1 MPRRGRPTD
10 LGQAH
15 GNGQTGF
22 ARDQVLRE
30 ATLLGVCPEDRARVE
45 TLARFAFASPGF
57 RAVTP
62 VSLGQDKSRQ
72 VLFEVRHTPEGPV
85 ARRIDGSGLAADG
98 SDASAR
104 SGSAPRSG
112 RDGLES
118 ARRRAVDTDPAAQLA
133 SMLADAGA
141 HSPALMATFG
151 ATGRQMLWANESLR
165 RQLQVPAWAA
175 PPLIELLDDSSQGHF
190 VVKVLPCLLR
200 QGWWQGRLTMEGPD
214 VDAVPVLASLVAQ
227 HSSAGARTA
236 LVLSAQVLD
245 ATPPAPVQRSAEE
258 HFAALVEHVSD
269 LIAVI
274 EPGGNIRYASPAA
287 ATMLGHEPGDLAGVA
302 LVDLL
307 HPDDALGGIEE
318 LVQIDPNDG
327 TGVPTGLR
335 LRAADGTWRSIEA
348 VITDLTAN
356 PAIRGYVLNGRDTT
370 ERVRA
375 YEMLSRLAYTDQ
387 DTGLPNRLRLLD
399 RITTLLEDPARTRPL
414 AVLVVDLDEFRAVNA
429 THGPHLGDALLAEIA
444 HRLVEGAGA
453 DAVVARLRSVEFA
466 VTLPD
471 VREANV
477 AERAADA
484 LRVIVARPFSF
495 EGQTTRVTASIG
507 IAVGSGRV
515 EADELLRQ
523 AGQAATE
530 AKRNGGN
537 RIAVWGEETARREK
551 RRLVVEERL
560 QRVLFEGGL
569 RVDYQPIVALDGGAL
584 VGAEALLRVR
594 DHDDEV
600 LNPAEFVEAAE
611 SAGLL
616 ARLGLQMLE
625 ATCDQLSRWDAQ
637 LRSRAPDHV
646 CVNVSP
652 RQLLDPG
659 LATQVVAALEATAL
673 DPGRLWLE
681 VTESTLLD
689 HSDELGHRI
698 AFLRDLGVQVGL
710 DEFGAGYSTL
720 NYLKRF
726 PLDFVKIDR
735 TLVSGLDRDSRDT
748 AIVRATIELA
758 HGLGLTVVA
767 VGVET
772 RAQLETLAQLGCD
785 HAQGYLFS
793 APVSPDTLLVSLEHV
808 WQTEVFENRPVNLV

>member
-1 MPRRGRPTD
+1 M
-10 LGQAH
+10 
-15 GNGQTGF
+15 
-22 ARDQVLRE
+22 
-30 ATLLGVCPEDRARVE
+30 LGVCPEDRARVE

-62 VSLGQDKSRQ
+62 VSLGQDKARQ
-72 VLFEVRHTPEGPV
+72 VLFEVRHTPDGPV
-85 ARRIDGSGLAADG
+85 ARRIDGSGLASDG
-98 SDASAR
+98 PDSPAR
-104 SGSAPRSG
+104 NGSAARSG
-112 RDGLES
+112 RDPLET
-118 ARRRAVDTDPAAQLA
+118 ARRRSVETDPAAQLA

-151 ATGRQMLWANESLR
+151 ATGRQMLWANDSLR
-165 RQLQVPAWAA
+165 SQLQVPAWAA

-200 QGWWQGRLTMEGPD
+200 QGWWQGRLTMVGPD
-214 VDAVPVLASLVAQ
+214 VEAVPVLASLVAQ

-236 LVLSAQVLD
+236 LVLSAQALD
-245 ATPPAPVQRSAEE
+245 VAPPVPVQRSAEE

-274 EPGGNIRYASPAA
+274 EPGGAIRYASPAA
-287 ATMLGHEPGDLAGVA
+287 STMLGHAPGDLAGVA

-318 LVQIDPNDG
+318 LVQIDPSDG

-356 PAIRGYVLNGRDTT
+356 AAIRGYVLNGRDTT

-444 HRLVEGAGA
+444 HRLVEGAGT

-484 LRVIVARPFSF
+484 LRVIVARPFTF

-507 IAVGSGRV
+507 IAVGSGASKPTSCCDRPV
-515 EADELLRQ
+515 RPPPRPSAT
-523 AGQAATE
+523 AAT
-530 AKRNGGN
+530 ASRCG
-537 RIAVWGEETARREK
+537 ARRRPGPRSGAWWSRHNSSACCSRVACGWTTS
-551 RRLVVEERL
+551 RRWRSTVVPWS
-560 QRVLFEGGL
+560 GPKPCCGS
-569 RVDYQPIVALDGGAL
+569 A
-584 VGAEALLRVR
+584 

-611 SAGLL
+611 SAVLL
-616 ARLGLQMLE
+616 ARLGTQICWRPP
-625 ATCDQLSRWDAQ
+625 ASSCHAGPRSCAAGRRTTCASTSRPA
-637 LRSRAPDHV
+637 S
-646 CVNVSP
+646 CS
-652 RQLLDPG
+652 
-659 LATQVVAALEATAL
+659 
-673 DPGRLWLE
+673 
-681 VTESTLLD
+681 
-689 HSDELGHRI
+689 
-698 AFLRDLGVQVGL
+698 
-710 DEFGAGYSTL
+710 
-720 NYLKRF
+720 
-726 PLDFVKIDR
+726 
-735 TLVSGLDRDSRDT
+735 
-748 AIVRATIELA
+748 
-758 HGLGLTVVA
+758 
-767 VGVET
+767 T
-772 RAQLETLAQLGCD
+772 RAWPPRWWPPSRPPRWIPVGC
-785 HAQGYLFS
+785 G
-793 APVSPDTLLVSLEHV
+793 
-808 WQTEVFENRPVNLV
+808 WR